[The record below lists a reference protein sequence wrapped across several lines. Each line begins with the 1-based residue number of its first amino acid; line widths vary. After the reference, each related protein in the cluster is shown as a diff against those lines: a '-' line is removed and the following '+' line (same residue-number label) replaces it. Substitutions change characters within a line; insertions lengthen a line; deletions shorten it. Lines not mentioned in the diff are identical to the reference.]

1 MMDYMHIL
9 ELFEIISNISEVS
22 SVECLKQSRIS
33 ITGSSLI
40 NRKKPN
46 TQTKNK
52 LNL

>member
-9 ELFEIISNISEVS
+9 GLFQRISNISEVS

-40 NRKKPN
+40 HRENQIHTQKQIKP
-46 TQTKNK
+46 
-52 LNL
+52 

>member
-40 NRKKPN
+40 NRKNQIHKQK
-46 TQTKNK
+46 QTKS
-52 LNL
+52 